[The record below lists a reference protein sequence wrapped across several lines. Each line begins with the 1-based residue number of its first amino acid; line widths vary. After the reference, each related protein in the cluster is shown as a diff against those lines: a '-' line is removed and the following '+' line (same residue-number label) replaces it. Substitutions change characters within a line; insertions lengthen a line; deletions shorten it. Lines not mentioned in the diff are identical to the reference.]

1 MKKVIL
7 LDIDGVL
14 VHHGGY
20 RAALHA
26 TLNHFASLMGLDHF
40 DFHEEK
46 LSELEK
52 RGIFSE
58 WDMVPLLLGTL
69 WNDILAHRPNL
80 NLPADLFPAAAVIGR
95 GINGYMPRE
104 LIIPEFEYIAGQYP
118 AEAALQHGCFPFIP
132 MDLRTNLLSQ
142 TRDVNFSQTMRL
154 FQHYSL
160 GSQVFSKTYALPAE
174 VETESLLHTHD
185 RPNINHAI
193 RVRLRHE
200 DILLAGLT
208 ARPSAPPREVND
220 SHFGYAPEAEI
231 ALEMVELADIPL
243 IAFGKLE
250 YLAAQR
256 GLDASALIKPSPV
269 HALAATIAA
278 FTGDE
283 WAGLQAAGDWH
294 QTGAVENILA
304 HLPSAFEL
312 FVVEDTMGGI
322 RSTLAAGE
330 ILKRAGLD
338 VTTRAIG
345 LTSGSPAKAESFTQ
359 AGIIFFENWHELIK
373 WNEFPQMLAQS

>member
-40 DFHEEK
+40 DFPEEK
-46 LSELEK
+46 LAELEK

-58 WDMVPLLLGTL
+58 WDMVPLLLATL
-69 WNDILAHRPNL
+69 WNDILSHHAIPA
-80 NLPADLFPAAAVIGR
+80 LPVDLFSAAVEIGR
-95 GINGYMPRE
+95 KLNGYVPRE
-104 LIIPEFEYIAGQYP
+104 LVIPEFAYIAGQYP

-132 MDLRTNLLSQ
+132 MDLRVNILSQ
-142 TRDVNFSQTMRL
+142 SRHIKLSQTMRL

-160 GSQVFSKTYALPAE
+160 GSRAFCETYELPAE
-174 VETESLLHTHD
+174 VETESLLRTHD
-185 RPNINHAI
+185 RSNINDEIRAKLRQPNI
-193 RVRLRHE
+193 R
-200 DILLAGLT
+200 LAGLT
-208 ARPSAPPREVND
+208 ARPSAPPREVDD

-231 ALEMVELADIPL
+231 ALELVGLADIPL

-256 GLDASALIKPSPV
+256 RLDPGALIKPSPV
-269 HALAATIAA
+269 HALAATAA
-278 FTGDE
+278 ALTGNE
-283 WAGLQAAGDWH
+283 WAGLQSAGDWF
-294 QTGAVENILA
+294 QTGKLNGVFAD
-304 HLPSAFEL
+304 LPRVFEL

-330 ILKRAGLD
+330 ILQQAGFDVNVRAL
-338 VTTRAIG
+338 G
-345 LTSGSPAKAESFTQ
+345 LTSGSIAKIEAFTQ
-359 AGIIFFENWHELIK
+359 AGIPHFENWESLIAGI
-373 WNEFPQMLAQS
+373 NV

>member
-20 RAALHA
+20 RAALRA

-58 WDMVPLLLGTL
+58 WDMVPLLLATL
-69 WNDILAHRPNL
+69 WNDILSHDPNL
-80 NLPADLFPAAAVIGR
+80 NLPADLFPAAVEIGR
-95 GINGYMPRE
+95 NVNGYLPRE
-104 LIIPEFEYIAGQYP
+104 LIIPEFEVIAGEYP

-132 MDLRTNLLSQ
+132 MDLRTTLLSQ
-142 TRDVNFSQTMRL
+142 SRNINFSQTMRL

-160 GSQVFSKTYALPAE
+160 GSRAFSATYNLPAE
-174 VETESLLHTHD
+174 VETESFLLTHD
-185 RPNINHAI
+185 RSNINDAT
-193 RVRLRHE
+193 RAKLRQP
-200 DILLAGLT
+200 DIHLAGLT
-208 ARPSAPPREVND
+208 ARPSAPPREVD
-220 SHFGYAPEAEI
+220 DAHFGYAPEAEI
-231 ALEMVELADIPL
+231 ALNLVGLADMPL

-250 YLAAQR
+250 YLAARR
-256 GLDASALIKPSPV
+256 GLDARSLLKPSPV
-269 HALAATIAA
+269 HALAAIVAA

-283 WAGLQAAGDWH
+283 WAGLQSAGDWF
-294 QTGAVENILA
+294 QTGEIKNVLA
-304 HLPSAFEL
+304 HLPHAFEL
-312 FVVEDTMGGI
+312 FVVEDTLGGI
-322 RSTLAAGE
+322 RSTLEAGR
-330 ILKRAGLD
+330 ILNQSGLD

-345 LTSGSPAKAESFTQ
+345 LTSGSPAKAEAFTQ
-359 AGIIFFENWHELIK
+359 AGVDHF
-373 WNEFPQMLAQS
+373 